1 MWGLGE
7 CYDVKR
13 ACSSKPGEERG
24 RLRRGLRLTFYSE
37 AQGNVLNFCS
47 GWHVR
52 FSRAHSN
59 FCSTCMPFFKLRRHG
74 FILLYLLKV
83 VSIRK
88 RFWHCVYTFCNNL
101 ILTVYIHVVQM
112 YCTLRF
118 LYTLCIV

>member
-1 MWGLGE
+1 MGKGITGQRVQLEVRKGRECGEKRGGVGGWRVGVQGEMWGWGE

-52 FSRAHSN
+52 FSRG
-59 FCSTCMPFFKLRRHG
+59 P
-74 FILLYLLKV
+74 
-83 VSIRK
+83 
-88 RFWHCVYTFCNNL
+88 
-101 ILTVYIHVVQM
+101 Q
-112 YCTLRF
+112 
-118 LYTLCIV
+118 